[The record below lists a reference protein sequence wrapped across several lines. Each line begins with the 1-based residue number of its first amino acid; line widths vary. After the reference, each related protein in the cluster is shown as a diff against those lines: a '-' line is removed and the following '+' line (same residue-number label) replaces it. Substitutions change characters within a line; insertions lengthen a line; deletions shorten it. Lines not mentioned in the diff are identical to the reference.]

1 MAAAK
6 TLDEQGV
13 SAEVIDLRTLVPLDV
28 DTMVESVRRTGRAV
42 VVHDAVQFAGPGAEI
57 VATLQAECFGEL
69 AAPIERVAARFVPT
83 PAARG
88 ARGADLPVGGAHRRG
103 CRSGRSRRRVPVADF
118 VIRIPRVSVAVSE
131 AELTELLVDAGEH
144 VEEGT
149 PIYVIATEK
158 VEQEIE
164 AGASG
169 TVQWTGTVG
178 TTYDIGAEIGV
189 ITS

>member
-1 MAAAK
+1 
-6 TLDEQGV
+6 
-13 SAEVIDLRTLVPLDV
+13 
-28 DTMVESVRRTGRAV
+28 
-42 VVHDAVQFAGPGAEI
+42 
-57 VATLQAECFGEL
+57 
-69 AAPIERVAARFVPT
+69 
-83 PAARG
+83 
-88 ARGADLPVGGAHRRG
+88 
-103 CRSGRSRRRVPVADF
+103 VADF

-131 AELTELLVDAGEH
+131 AELTEFLVSAGEH

-164 AGASG
+164 AGAAG
-169 TVQWTGTVG
+169 TVQWTGEIG

>member
-1 MAAAK
+1 
-6 TLDEQGV
+6 
-13 SAEVIDLRTLVPLDV
+13 
-28 DTMVESVRRTGRAV
+28 VRVT
-42 VVHDAVQFAGPGAEI
+42 
-57 VATLQAECFGEL
+57 
-69 AAPIERVAARFVPT
+69 
-83 PAARG
+83 
-88 ARGADLPVGGAHRRG
+88 
-103 CRSGRSRRRVPVADF
+103 DF

-131 AELTELLVDAGEH
+131 AELVDLLVEGGQH
-144 VEEGT
+144 VDEGT

-169 TVQWTGTVG
+169 TVQWTGEVG

>member
-1 MAAAK
+1 M
-6 TLDEQGV
+6 
-13 SAEVIDLRTLVPLDV
+13 
-28 DTMVESVRRTGRAV
+28 
-42 VVHDAVQFAGPGAEI
+42 
-57 VATLQAECFGEL
+57 
-69 AAPIERVAARFVPT
+69 
-83 PAARG
+83 
-88 ARGADLPVGGAHRRG
+88 
-103 CRSGRSRRRVPVADF
+103 ADF

-131 AELTELLVDAGEH
+131 AELTDLLVEAGAL

-169 TVQWTGTVG
+169 TVQWTGQVG
-178 TTYDIGAEIGV
+178 NTYDIGAEIGV